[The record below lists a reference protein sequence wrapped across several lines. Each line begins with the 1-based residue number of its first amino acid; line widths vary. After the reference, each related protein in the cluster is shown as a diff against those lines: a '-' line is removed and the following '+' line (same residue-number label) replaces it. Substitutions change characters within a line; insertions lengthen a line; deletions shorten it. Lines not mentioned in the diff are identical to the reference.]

1 MKVSE
6 KKRSEGK
13 RRVLRDTFIDVNGV
27 RHFKKVELV
36 NSIKCRWEDK

>member
-13 RRVLRDTFIDVNGV
+13 RRVLRDTSIDVNGV

-36 NSIKCRWEDK
+36 NSINCKWKDK